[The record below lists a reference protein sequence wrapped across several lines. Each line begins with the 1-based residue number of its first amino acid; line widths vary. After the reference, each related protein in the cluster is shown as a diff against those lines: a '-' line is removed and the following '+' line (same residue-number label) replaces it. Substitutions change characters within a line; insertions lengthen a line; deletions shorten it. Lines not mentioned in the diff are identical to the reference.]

1 MEDFHYKEYTEEESR
16 IYNQAIDE
24 IMKGL
29 ETGMSFDS
37 ACDAVSVDDET
48 LKGFIIDDALKVMIA
63 HLHYKNGL
71 ALEDVAAQL
80 KVSHEKV
87 HKANGEMIEDIAITT
102 SHGFGM
108 TNPDAPFGNA

>member
-29 ETGMSFDS
+29 ETGMAFHS
-37 ACDAVSVDDET
+37 ACDAVSVDDEA
-48 LKGFIIDDALKVMIA
+48 LKRFIIDDALKIMIA

-71 ALEDVAAQL
+71 ALEEVAEQL
-80 KVSHEKV
+80 KVSPETV
-87 HKANGEMIEDIAITT
+87 HKANGEMLEDIARTT
-102 SHGFGM
+102 SQGFSM
-108 TNPDAPFGNA
+108 TNPDMPFGNA